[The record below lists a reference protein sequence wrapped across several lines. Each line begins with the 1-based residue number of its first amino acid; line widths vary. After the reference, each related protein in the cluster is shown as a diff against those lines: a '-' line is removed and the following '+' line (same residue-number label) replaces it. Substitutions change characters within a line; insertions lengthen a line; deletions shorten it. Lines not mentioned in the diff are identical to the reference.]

1 MRPRAYLPLA
11 LARVALS
18 LLGAGVFYLAWLAA
32 ILLITGSPGGP
43 WEVVL
48 WLSAPVVTA
57 AGFAVGIL
65 VSQPLTKTKK
75 ARFLRIF
82 IWPLAGCAIGAGVV
96 YWFGP
101 MLIVFGMF
109 AAGTASVV
117 LREVIILAGQ
127 RPA

>member
-1 MRPRAYLPLA
+1 MRPRADLLLA
-11 LARVALS
+11 LVRVALS
-18 LLGAGVFYLAWLAA
+18 LIGAGLSYLAWMATF
-32 ILLITGSPGGP
+32 LLVNGSAGP
-43 WEVVL
+43 ALQAVL

-75 ARFLRIF
+75 TRFLHVF

-117 LREVIILAGQ
+117 LREVTILAGQ

>member
-1 MRPRAYLPLA
+1 MRPRAYLQLA
-11 LARVALS
+11 LVRVALA
-18 LLGAGVFYLAWLAA
+18 LLGAAVFYLAWLAVF
-32 ILLITGSPGGP
+32 LLITGSVGAP

-48 WLSAPVVTA
+48 WLSAPVVTG

-65 VSQPLTKTKK
+65 VSQRLTNSKRG
-75 ARFLRIF
+75 RFLRIF
-82 IWPLAGCAIGAGVV
+82 IWPLAGCALGAGAV
-96 YWFGP
+96 YRFGP

-117 LREVIILAGQ
+117 LREVANLAGQ